1 MGAIRV
7 RPPHHRLGIEARFRA
22 VVSSEEKMSDIV
34 KIITPIDGSVYAERP
49 IAKDTA
55 VEAALTAARTALPQ
69 WRATPI
75 AERGRYMLAFL
86 DALLAMNDDITTEL
100 AWQMGRPVRY
110 GGEKGGAEERI
121 RATVALAEE
130 ALQPYYPPEKA
141 GFRRYIA
148 REPLG
153 IIMVIAP
160 WNYPYLTSI
169 NTIVPALLAGNAV
182 ILKHAAQTLL
192 VGERIAE
199 AFRRANLP
207 KGLFH
212 NLVLS
217 HEQTEKLIGSG
228 RVDHINFTGSVA
240 GGRAI
245 ERAAS
250 GSFAS
255 LGLELGGKDPAYV
268 RADAKLDHAI
278 ENLVDGTFYN
288 SGQCCCGIERI
299 YVDASVYDDFVEG
312 FADLTRKYVVGNPLE
327 QATTL
332 GPMARA
338 SFADTVR
345 AQVAEAKRKGA
356 TPLVNMKV
364 KGDAAGSPYL
374 APDDLVN
381 VNHQMEVMREESF
394 GPVVGI
400 MKVRDD
406 DEAVMLMN
414 DSPYGLTASIW
425 TRDMDRA
432 AEIGS
437 RIETGTVF
445 MNRCDYL
452 DPYLT
457 WTGVK
462 DTGRG
467 TTLSKL
473 GFETLTQPKSY
484 HLREV

>member
-1 MGAIRV
+1 
-7 RPPHHRLGIEARFRA
+7 
-22 VVSSEEKMSDIV
+22 MSQSV
-34 KIITPIDGSVYAERP
+34 KIITPVDGSVYAERP
-49 IAKDTA
+49 IARDA
-55 VEAALTAARTALPQ
+55 EIASAISSARAALPA
-69 WRATPI
+69 WRNTPV

-86 DALLAMNDDITTEL
+86 DALLAMNDDIAVEL

-110 GGEKGGAEERI
+110 GGEKGAAEERV
-121 RATVALAEE
+121 RAMVALADE
-130 ALQPYYPPEKA
+130 ALKPYYPAEKA

-153 IIMVIAP
+153 IVMVIAP
-160 WNYPYLTSI
+160 WNYPYLTAI
-169 NTIVPALLAGNAV
+169 NTIVPGLLAGNAI

-192 VGERIAE
+192 VGERITE
-199 AFRRANLP
+199 AFKRAGLP

-228 RVDHINFTGSVA
+228 QIDHINFTGSVA

-245 ERAAS
+245 ERAVA
-250 GSFAS
+250 GTFAS

-278 ENLVDGTFYN
+278 ENLVDGAFYN
-288 SGQCCCGIERI
+288 SGQCCCGVERI
-299 YVDASVYDDFVEG
+299 YVDAKVYDDFVEG
-312 FADLTRKYVVGNPLE
+312 YADLTRKYVVGNPLDA
-327 QATTL
+327 ATTL

-345 AQVAEAKRKGA
+345 GQIDEARRKGA
-356 TPLVNMKV
+356 KPLINMKV
-364 KGDAAGSPYL
+364 DGDRPGSPYL
-374 APDDLVN
+374 APEVLVG

-406 DEAVMLMN
+406 DEAVTLMN

-425 TRDMDRA
+425 TRDIDRA
-432 AEIGS
+432 AELGS
-437 RIETGTVF
+437 RVETGTVY

-452 DPYLT
+452 DPQLV

-462 DTGRG
+462 DTGG
-467 TTLSKL
+467 GAALSKY
-473 GFETLTQPKSY
+473 GFDALTQPKSF
-484 HLREV
+484 HLRDV